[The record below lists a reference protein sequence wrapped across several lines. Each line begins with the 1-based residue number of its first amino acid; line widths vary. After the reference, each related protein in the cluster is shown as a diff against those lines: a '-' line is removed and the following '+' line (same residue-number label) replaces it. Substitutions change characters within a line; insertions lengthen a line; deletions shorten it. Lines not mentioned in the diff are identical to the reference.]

1 METLAQ
7 SPSTQL
13 QGAVVANGSLT
24 PERVQ
29 PCDFRAVGG
38 IDKTR
43 LAPLVAASEAFA
55 SLFTQALHNRLGL
68 TCETA
73 LRSSEQVPCRAFIE
87 KAGNSYVLSL
97 QLASQGDIALL
108 QIDSALLFPI
118 VDRLLGGS
126 GGPSD
131 LSREVTEIE
140 DHVAREFVKLICQ
153 ELQAAW
159 QSFNVS
165 VSMGSRQSQAQLQRL
180 FSASNNGLILSFSA
194 NLQTTGGDFLLML
207 PVSALGAFLGANTS
221 STLEFSRKGVMSR
234 KLADQMLGVSFGL
247 ELALLGGKVPANDLL
262 NLRVGKIL
270 QLGISVRTPA
280 VLKIDGHD
288 SFEGVPVRSGRHR
301 GVQLLDRLP
310 QSQPDKGTAI

>member
-1 METLAQ
+1 METLTQ

-24 PERVQ
+24 PEQVQ

-55 SLFTQALHNRLGL
+55 PRFTQALHNRLGL
-68 TCETA
+68 TCETT

-87 KAGNSYVLSL
+87 KAGNSYVVSL

-159 QSFNVS
+159 QSFKVS
-165 VSMGSRQSQAQLQRL
+165 ISMGSRQSQAQLQRL

-221 STLEFSRKGVMSR
+221 STLEFSRKGAMSP
-234 KLADQMLGVSFGL
+234 KLADQMLGVTFGL

-270 QLGISVRTPA
+270 QLGVSVRTPA

-288 SFEGVPVRSGRHR
+288 SFEGVPVRSGRRR